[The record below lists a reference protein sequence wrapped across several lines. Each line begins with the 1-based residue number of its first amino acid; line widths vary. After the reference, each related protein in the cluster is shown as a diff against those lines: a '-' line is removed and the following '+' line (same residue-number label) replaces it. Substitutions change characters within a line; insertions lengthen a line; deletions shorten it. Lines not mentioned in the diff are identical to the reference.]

1 MKWNFFCT
9 LRQKIAMMACLFAAL
24 SSPVYAYSEID
35 EIIDNSTHAF
45 GRFLASED
53 LQYVQDFMKEAKG
66 IIIIPNMIKVGFF
79 GGVEHGKGM
88 LFVRQPNQG
97 GNTEW
102 STPLFYEMNTGS
114 IGLQF
119 GVQSNDLV
127 LMIMNDAGLDS
138 ILNNSIKLGSD
149 LSLSAWTLGA
159 GIELATDETF
169 SADIIAFTKPV
180 GFFGGVSLKGS
191 WVYSLKE
198 FNQTIYNTSDPKVIL
213 QRGHVP
219 AKSLNRLYLLLNRF

>member
-1 MKWNFFCT
+1 MKLKIFYGFARKVTAIMLT
-9 LRQKIAMMACLFAAL
+9 LILMNNT
-24 SSPVYAYSEID
+24 VYAYSERD

-45 GRFLASED
+45 GKFLQSED
-53 LQYVQDFMKEAKG
+53 LQYVQDFMKKAKG

-79 GGVEHGKGM
+79 GGVEHGKGL
-88 LFVRQPNQG
+88 LFVRQKHSS
-97 GNTEW
+97 GNTKW
-102 STPLFYEMNTGS
+102 SAPLFYEINTGS

-127 LMIMNDAGLDS
+127 LLIMNDDGLES

-159 GIELATDETF
+159 GIELATNESF
-169 SADIIAFTKPV
+169 SADIIAFTKPT

-191 WVYSLKE
+191 WVYHLKE
-198 FNQTIYNTSDPKVIL
+198 FNQSVYQTSDPKAIL
-213 QRGHVP
+213 QQGHYP
-219 AKSLNRLYLLLNRF
+219 ENNINRLYLLLNRF